1 MTNRDKTRAVPALR
15 VVGLSKTH
23 VRREHLGLARRR
35 VLAADAVSFDIPK
48 GKTLALIGSS
58 GSGKSTVAR
67 CVARLDTP
75 DEGGIWIGETNIA
88 HLRPRDLRPFRSRI
102 QMIFQ
107 DAATSINRRFSA
119 EEVIAEPLRFQK
131 QINRH
136 RWQDIIHQLMKEVGL
151 RPEWASRRAHD
162 FSGGQL
168 QRLAIARALAV
179 QPEILILDEA
189 LNGLDLSTH
198 AQIVNLLLEIQAS
211 RSLAYLLIS
220 HDVTLV
226 AHLADEIAV
235 MSDGQ
240 IVEQGTTA
248 QVVAKPGTDET
259 RRLMAAWRTTAMSRA
274 ASAGGSV

>member
-67 CVARLDTP
+67 CVARLDTA

>member
-67 CVARLDTP
+67 CVARLDTA

-274 ASAGGSV
+274 ASAGGSI

>member
-67 CVARLDTP
+67 CVARLDTA

-259 RRLMAAWRTTAMSRA
+259 RRLMAAWRTTSMSRA
-274 ASAGGSV
+274 ASAGGSI

>member
-67 CVARLDTP
+67 CVARLDTA

-119 EEVIAEPLRFQK
+119 EEVIGEPLRFQK
-131 QINRH
+131 QINQHQRQH
-136 RWQDIIHQLMKEVGL
+136 IIHQLMKEVGL

>member
-1 MTNRDKTRAVPALR
+1 
-15 VVGLSKTH
+15 
-23 VRREHLGLARRR
+23 
-35 VLAADAVSFDIPK
+35 
-48 GKTLALIGSS
+48 
-58 GSGKSTVAR
+58 
-67 CVARLDTP
+67 
-75 DEGGIWIGETNIA
+75 
-88 HLRPRDLRPFRSRI
+88 
-102 QMIFQ
+102 
-107 DAATSINRRFSA
+107 
-119 EEVIAEPLRFQK
+119 
-131 QINRH
+131 
-136 RWQDIIHQLMKEVGL
+136 MKEVGL